1 MTLVLKRT
9 DVFACLGMTDC
20 ITAVERAFCAEALG
34 HTLPAG
40 VLGTHAEHGGFHV
53 KTAGIADHPRYYA
66 AKINANFP
74 QNPARHGR
82 PTIQGV
88 ISLHDAGTG
97 EVLALLDSASITA
110 LRTGA
115 ATAVAAKYL
124 ARSDAA
130 SVGIVGCGVQARSQV
145 RALSRVRSIT
155 SVHAYDV
162 DRAAAER
169 FSAEMR
175 DELAC
180 AVVIVDALPKATEGA
195 DIVVTCTTAREPILS
210 SHDVR
215 PGAFVAAVGADSADK
230 QELDGALLS
239 GNKIVVDSLEQCAEF
254 GELHQAIRDGLMS
267 RQDVHATLAD
277 VVVGRR
283 AGREGDDE
291 ITIFDSTGTGLED
304 VAAAAV
310 AYERAI
316 TLGVGDVIR
325 LDA

>member
-1 MTLVLKRT
+1 MTLVLTRAHVLGCL
-9 DVFACLGMTDC
+9 DMAACIG
-20 ITAVERAFCAEALG
+20 AVEQAFRAEALG
-34 HTLPAG
+34 RTLPAG
-40 VLGTHAEHGGFHV
+40 VLGTPAENGGFHV
-53 KTAGIADHPRYYA
+53 KTAGITEHRPYYA

-97 EVLALLDSASITA
+97 EVLALLESGSITA

-124 ARSDAA
+124 ARPDAA
-130 SVGIVGCGVQARSQV
+130 SVGIAGCGVQAVSQL
-145 RALSRVRSIT
+145 RALSRVRSIA
-155 SVHAYDV
+155 SVHAYDL

-169 FSAEMR
+169 FAQEIR

-180 AVVIVDALPKATEGA
+180 TVVVVRDLATATESA

-210 SHDVR
+210 ARDVR
-215 PGAFVAAVGADSADK
+215 PGAFIAAVGADSADK
-230 QELDGALLS
+230 RELDSVLLS
-239 GNKIVVDSLEQCAEF
+239 ANKLVVDSLEQCAGF

-267 RQDVHATLAD
+267 REDVHATLAD
-277 VVVGRR
+277 VVAGRR
-283 AGREGDDE
+283 AGREGNSE
-291 ITIFDSTGTGLED
+291 ITVFDSTGTGLED

-316 TLGVGDVIR
+316 ALGIGSVIR